1 MHRYVI
7 CSRFVS
13 DNNEQMDTLKKQW
26 FELAKKYSSNELL
39 INQCYDTLCYG
50 YYEPERYY
58 HNMQHIQS
66 MLEEIYNC
74 NDNSLDIDS
83 LLFATWFHDVSYNP
97 KSHRN
102 EAESAALAIVLLK
115 KIDVPEVK
123 IQTVQKLILAT
134 INHTKA
140 TYSDTDLSF
149 FLDCDLKILGATRE
163 DYIRYSEN
171 IRKEYKHVIGFIYKR
186 ERKKVLKCI
195 IESTSIYRTDY
206 FRNKYEEQA
215 RCNILF
221 EIQNL

>member
-1 MHRYVI
+1 
-7 CSRFVS
+7 
-13 DNNEQMDTLKKQW
+13 MDTFKKQW
-26 FELAKKYSSNELL
+26 LELAKKYSSDELL

-74 NDNSLDIDS
+74 KNNSLDIDS

-97 KSHRN
+97 KSHTN

-115 KIDVPEVK
+115 QLDVPEVK
-123 IQTVQKLILAT
+123 IQTVQKLILST

-140 TYSDTDLSF
+140 TNSDTNLNF
-149 FLDCDLKILGATRE
+149 FLDCDLKILGATKE
-163 DYIRYSEN
+163 EYMLYAEN
-171 IRKEYKHVIGFIYKR
+171 IRKEYKHVIGFIYR
-186 ERKKVLKCI
+186 MERKKVLKRF
-195 IESTSIYRTDY
+195 IESASIYRTDY

-215 RCNILF
+215 RSNILF
-221 EIQNL
+221 EIKNL